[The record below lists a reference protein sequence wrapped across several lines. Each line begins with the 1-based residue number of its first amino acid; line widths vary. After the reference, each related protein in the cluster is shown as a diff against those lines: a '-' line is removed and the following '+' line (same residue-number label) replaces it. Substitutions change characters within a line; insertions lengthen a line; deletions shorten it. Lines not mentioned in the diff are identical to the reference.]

1 MANLNDLLIVEMSS
15 SQLSVAQSENKD
27 YILEGIFGEIDSK
40 NKNNRI
46 YTEDEYVPQIQ
57 QLQDKIKSSKLLGEL
72 DHPQQFDVSLKN
84 VSHIIEELYYDKEN
98 KQVKGKIRLL
108 DTDAGRQAKALV
120 DAGVPLQ
127 ISSRAA
133 GAVESNGKVKI
144 KQLFTYDLVADP
156 GFANAELKRVNES
169 YGFDNESGLW
179 IYEMNG
185 EGAEAPE
192 VAQEITETNIETN
205 NNKNMAEFVKAEDF
219 HKYSEY
225 LANEI
230 KGIKESIGATSE
242 DNTLENVK
250 SHNDHIVE
258 RVNTLS
264 EYVEYLAGK
273 LDESIQYSEHVAEKA
288 DQGISYSESIA
299 EKLDQGIQY
308 SEHLAEAV
316 GKVKDFANYL
326 AEQHNEGTETS
337 KNLLSYVE
345 YLKENLQSVSEYAEY
360 IATQINENLV
370 TEEEVEETEEVAEEE
385 VEETEATEEGAHE
398 EGEVE
403 ETEEVAEEDEAGEGA
418 EEVVEDDE
426 VEEPGAEKEEAEGG
440 EEAGDNSK
448 EGDVEPGDSGE
459 PAEELEDETVKSDAE
474 VEDKVE
480 DESDEL
486 EDELVDGEEGA
497 KEVAD
502 EVDETEEVEETE
514 EVAEEDEAG
523 EGAEEVVEDEVS
535 EEEADENAAAALA
548 AIELADKLKD
558 EETDESEEVAEEDEV
573 EEGNAF
579 GAARAEAIAKGEDK
593 FKVGEEEYDVEGVDA
608 DDKENAEEY
617 AEEEGI
623 KTENEEVTEEDE
635 AGEGAEEVV
644 DEEEHEEVEES
655 TLDTYKKEISSK
667 LDALVEA
674 AQAKENENPSFF
686 KIVSGSTQEK
696 YNALNEDAKTEVRQR
711 VAKRGFMTEGEINAI
726 VESAEAVV
734 EARTAEPFFITA
746 APAEY
751 KEKFEAL
758 TEAKQ
763 NQIKAQAK
771 YHTLKT
777 EYQVRN
783 FWETRDLREVKVD
796 LEKLAAVNESA
807 VAEKKNEPLYDVSN
821 YAESLKKRFKK

>member
-15 SQLSVAQSENKD
+15 SQLSATQTENKD

-84 VSHIIEELYYDKEN
+84 VSHIIEELYYDKDN

-185 EGAEAPE
+185 EGTQAPE

-360 IATQINENLV
+360 IA
-370 TEEEVEETEEVAEEE
+370 
-385 VEETEATEEGAHE
+385 
-398 EGEVE
+398 
-403 ETEEVAEEDEAGEGA
+403 
-418 EEVVEDDE
+418 
-426 VEEPGAEKEEAEGG
+426 
-440 EEAGDNSK
+440 NS
-448 EGDVEPGDSGE
+448 
-459 PAEELEDETVKSDAE
+459 
-474 VEDKVE
+474 
-480 DESDEL
+480 
-486 EDELVDGEEGA
+486 
-497 KEVAD
+497 
-502 EVDETEEVEETE
+502 
-514 EVAEEDEAG
+514 
-523 EGAEEVVEDEVS
+523 
-535 EEEADENAAAALA
+535 N
-548 AIELADKLKD
+548 
-558 EETDESEEVAEEDEV
+558 
-573 EEGNAF
+573 
-579 GAARAEAIAKGEDK
+579 
-593 FKVGEEEYDVEGVDA
+593 
-608 DDKENAEEY
+608 
-617 AEEEGI
+617 
-623 KTENEEVTEEDE
+623 
-635 AGEGAEEVV
+635 
-644 DEEEHEEVEES
+644 
-655 TLDTYKKEISSK
+655 
-667 LDALVEA
+667 
-674 AQAKENENPSFF
+674 
-686 KIVSGSTQEK
+686 
-696 YNALNEDAKTEVRQR
+696 
-711 VAKRGFMTEGEINAI
+711 
-726 VESAEAVV
+726 
-734 EARTAEPFFITA
+734 
-746 APAEY
+746 
-751 KEKFEAL
+751 
-758 TEAKQ
+758 
-763 NQIKAQAK
+763 
-771 YHTLKT
+771 
-777 EYQVRN
+777 
-783 FWETRDLREVKVD
+783 
-796 LEKLAAVNESA
+796 
-807 VAEKKNEPLYDVSN
+807 
-821 YAESLKKRFKK
+821 

>member
-1 MANLNDLLIVEMSS
+1 MAKVNDLLIVEMSS
-15 SQLSVAQSENKD
+15 NQLSVASTENKE
-27 YILEGIFGEIDSK
+27 YILEGIFGEIDTK

-57 QLQDKIKSSKLLGEL
+57 ALQDKIKSSKLLGEL
-72 DHPQQFDVSLKN
+72 DHPQQFDISLKN
-84 VSHIIEELYYDKEN
+84 VSHIIEELFYDKDS
-98 KQVKGKIRLL
+98 KHVKGKIRLL

-179 IYEMNG
+179 IYEMNN
-185 EGAEAPE
+185 EVPEAKE
-192 VAQEITETNIETN
+192 EITTTNTN
-205 NNKNMAEFVKAEDF
+205 TEIKEKNMAEFVKAEDF

-230 KGIKESIGATSE
+230 KGIKESIGAQSE
-242 DNTLENVK
+242 DNTLENVT

-258 RVNTLS
+258 SVNTLS

-288 DQGISYSESIA
+288 DQGISYTESVA

-316 GKVKDFANYL
+316 GKVKDFANYV
-326 AEQHNEGTETS
+326 AEQANEGTETN
-337 KNLLSYVE
+337 KNLLGYVE
-345 YLKENLQSVSEYAEY
+345 YLKENLQSVSEYTEY

-370 TEEEVEETEEVAEEE
+370 EEEVE
-385 VEETEATEEGAHE
+385 
-398 EGEVE
+398 
-403 ETEEVAEEDEAGEGA
+403 DE
-418 EEVVEDDE
+418 
-426 VEEPGAEKEEAEGG
+426 
-440 EEAGDNSK
+440 
-448 EGDVEPGDSGE
+448 SGV

-474 VEDKVE
+474 VKDEVDAAEAGELPAE
-480 DESDEL
+480 DEG
-486 EDELVDGEEGA
+486 EDGA
-497 KEVAD
+497 KEVA
-502 EVDETEEVEETE
+502 EEEEVEETEEVAEEETNEEESEEVAEETEEVAEEESE

-523 EGAEEVVEDEVS
+523 EGAEEVVEDEVT
-535 EEEADENAAAALA
+535 EE
-548 AIELADKLKD
+548 
-558 EETDESEEVAEEDEV
+558 ESEEVAEE
-573 EEGNAF
+573 
-579 GAARAEAIAKGEDK
+579 
-593 FKVGEEEYDVEGVDA
+593 
-608 DDKENAEEY
+608 
-617 AEEEGI
+617 
-623 KTENEEVTEEDE
+623 TEEVTEEDE
-635 AGEGAEEVV
+635 VEEPGAEKEDAEGGEEAGDNSEEGDVEGEEAGEPAEELEDETVKSDAEV
-644 DEEEHEEVEES
+644 EDETEEAEPGESEEEAEGEDGAHDPLES
-655 TLDTYKKEISSK
+655 YKKEISSK

-674 AQAKENENPSFF
+674 AQVKENENPAFLNV
-686 KIVSGSTQEK
+686 VSGSVQEA
-696 YNALNEDAKTEVRQR
+696 YNALNEDAKAEVRNR
-711 VAKRGFMTEGEINAI
+711 VSKRAFMNEAQISAIIENAD
-726 VESAEAVV
+726 AVV
-734 EARTAEPFFITA
+734 EARSKEPFFMTA

-751 KEKFEAL
+751 KEKFESL
-758 TEAKQ
+758 SESKQ
-763 NQIKAQAK
+763 NQIKAQAN

-807 VAEKKNEPLYDVSN
+807 VTEKKDEPLYDVSG